1 MYSVDIDVGGTLT
14 DGLFSGGHRTV
25 CTKVDSTPHDLTVC
39 LFECLSQGAA
49 QLGFSDLGSLLEKVE
64 LLRWSNGVKRI
75 F

>member
-1 MYSVDIDVGGTLT
+1 
-14 DGLFSGGHRTV
+14 
-25 CTKVDSTPHDLTVC
+25 VDSTPHDLTVC